1 MLAGRVAQGA
11 ERQQELVQKNDP
23 GCARQGVEVERNRAQ
38 TRIALTNDVDRLQRG
53 EFKPFLFFLAL
64 TPIFYV
70 CRRFLPPPPP
80 LCSPSG
86 GGCCRKG
93 LRRKPP
99 LGSRLT
105 PSSGPT
111 LRP

>member
-38 TRIALTNDVDRLQRG
+38 TRIALTNDVDRLQG
-53 EFKPFLFFLAL
+53 GVFKPFLIFLAI

-70 CRRFLPPPPP
+70 GIRFFPEPSS

-86 GGCCRKG
+86 AGC
-93 LRRKPP
+93 RRRDLP
-99 LGSRLT
+99 RT
-105 PSSGPT
+105 PT
-111 LRP
+111 LRNRRTLCAAS